1 MEFVI
6 SMIMVLPELNKS
18 IVDCFLS
25 VFAISQLHAS
35 LGLPLLPGW
44 IPGGDPCG
52 PPSWQGVECVNANI
66 TAL

>member
-1 MEFVI
+1 MSAV
-6 SMIMVLPELNKS
+6 K
-18 IVDCFLS
+18 CFLS
-25 VFAISQLHAS
+25 VFAITQLHAS

-52 PPSWQGVECVNANI
+52 PPSWIGVECVNANI